1 MNTLIS
7 KLMDQG
13 IMQSP
18 FENWQDEN
26 RCMAIAY
33 CSEHFNALPYGELG
47 QLIAEQAMDAGRT
60 SQKVEKQAVSWPSG
74 QLVTREF
81 DTKPMQPQVQTLPS
95 ASIHTCDE
103 AFASDA
109 YVRGTAEVNSFMG
122 FDYDEATTHG
132 SASDQMKIQDLHNAA
147 PALTHVVGLR
157 TYLKLSGNP
166 KMRAGIEA
174 AIHRNR
180 QNLVQPEFG
189 RPGIISNAESR
200 VEQRA

>member
-18 FENWQDEN
+18 FENWQDQN
-26 RCMAIAY
+26 RCEAIAY

-60 SQKVEKQAVSWPSG
+60 KIKPEPMPS
-74 QLVTREF
+74 
-81 DTKPMQPQVQTLPS
+81 D
-95 ASIHTCDE
+95 CDA

-109 YVRGTAEVNSFMG
+109 WKRGTAEVNSFMG

-132 SASDQMKIQDLHNAA
+132 SASDQMEIQDLHNTA

-166 KMRAGIEA
+166 KMREGLRHQIALGRKEHWTPKQEQLLNTTLSPVDWTARPADSHIQA
-174 AIHRNR
+174 FRWHQKQRRAIHP
-180 QNLVQPEFG
+180 LF
-189 RPGIISNAESR
+189 AK
-200 VEQRA
+200 

>member
-60 SQKVEKQAVSWPSG
+60 KIKPEPMPSNC
-74 QLVTREF
+74 
-81 DTKPMQPQVQTLPS
+81 DT
-95 ASIHTCDE
+95 

-109 YVRGTAEVNSFMG
+109 WKRGIAEVNSFMG

-132 SASDQMKIQDLHNAA
+132 SASDQMKIQDLHNTA